1 MPAGCRG
8 KQSWGMTLHLNT
20 SCGHLLG
27 CRGCCCLLAPP
38 PPPPPLAL
46 APVGFVGWGAAGRA
60 RWGLTLRRGDAPEPA
75 VIAAW

>member
-38 PPPPPLAL
+38 PPVSPCSGGVCGLGSSREGSLGSHLAE
-46 APVGFVGWGAAGRA
+46 
-60 RWGLTLRRGDAPEPA
+60 RRCTRTCCNCSLVKE
-75 VIAAW
+75 